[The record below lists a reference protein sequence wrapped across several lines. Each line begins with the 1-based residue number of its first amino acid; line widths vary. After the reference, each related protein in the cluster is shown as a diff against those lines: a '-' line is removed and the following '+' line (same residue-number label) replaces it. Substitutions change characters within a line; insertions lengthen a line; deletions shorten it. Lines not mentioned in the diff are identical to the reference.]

1 MKKQFQITIFVLLI
15 AVASIAVAFFITN
28 SPQQQ
33 IPINYNYEIIEAY
46 PHDQA
51 AFTQGLV
58 FVDGFLFEGTG
69 LYTQSTLRKVE
80 LKTGKVLKNIS
91 LADQYFGEGITI
103 MNNKIIQLTWRS
115 NKGFVYEKDSFE
127 LISEFTYQTEG
138 WGITNDG
145 SQLIMSD
152 GTSTLFF
159 LDPETFN
166 IIKQVQVIDQ
176 ELVSKLNELEYIQ
189 GQIWANI
196 WQQDKIAIINPQTG
210 KVEAWVDL
218 IGINEE
224 DRQDP
229 NKVLNGIAY
238 DSERDRIFVTGKKW
252 SKLFQIEIKKI
263 E

>member
-1 MKKQFQITIFVLLI
+1 LKKQFQITIFVLLI
-15 AVASIAVAFFITN
+15 AVASIAVTFFITN

-69 LYTQSTLRKVE
+69 LNTQSTLRKVE
-80 LKTGKVLKNIS
+80 LETGKILKNIS

-103 MNNKIIQLTWRS
+103 MNNKIIQLTWIS

-176 ELVSKLNELEYIQ
+176 EPVSKLNELEYIQ

>member
-1 MKKQFQITIFVLLI
+1 
-15 AVASIAVAFFITN
+15 
-28 SPQQQ
+28 
-33 IPINYNYEIIEAY
+33 
-46 PHDQA
+46 
-51 AFTQGLV
+51 
-58 FVDGFLFEGTG
+58 
-69 LYTQSTLRKVE
+69 
-80 LKTGKVLKNIS
+80 
-91 LADQYFGEGITI
+91 
-103 MNNKIIQLTWRS
+103 
-115 NKGFVYEKDSFE
+115 
-127 LISEFTYQTEG
+127 
-138 WGITNDG
+138 
-145 SQLIMSD
+145 
-152 GTSTLFF
+152 
-159 LDPETFN
+159 LDPGTFN

-176 ELVSKLNELEYIQ
+176 EPVSKLNELEYIQ

-229 NKVLNGIAY
+229 NNVLNGIAY